1 MGRGTAVDGAKRP
14 ATGDISRIRYA
25 RVSTTTRRN
34 CHRDGGGV
42 ASGGFRTRT
51 SALTGGGATSTGWTT
66 SVMALGRV
74 AGASEEAR
82 GRTDDDTG
90 FRNNH
95 ERGIFF
101 CSKTS
106 WGRAMT
112 TSSRGYCKKL
122 PMLQTSPPSATRTRV
137 KSNRTAF
144 VLYTSDAPP
153 PTRLS
158 PAPEPPLPPRVPRQR
173 LAKVPLPKV
182 RPHSI
187 REVKLRVRQFPQEKV
202 GHPSFPAGPDE
213 QVGLAHLRR

>member
-1 MGRGTAVDGAKRP
+1 MTFLGFD
-14 ATGDISRIRYA
+14 DA

-34 CHRDGGGV
+34 CYRDGGGV

-101 CSKTS
+101 LFQNQVSRDDDEQSRSTVRSFRCS
-106 WGRAMT
+106 R
-112 TSSRGYCKKL
+112 RRL
-122 PMLQTSPPSATRTRV
+122 LPPSTRTRV

-144 VLYTSDAPP
+144 VLYTSDAPTTHTAIP
-153 PTRLS
+153 CSRTFAAAPRTTPAPRES
-158 PAPEPPLPPRVPRQR
+158 PAPQSPATFDPRSKAPCTPVPTAKNWTPVVPRR
-173 LAKVPLPKV
+173 A
-182 RPHSI
+182 
-187 REVKLRVRQFPQEKV
+187 
-202 GHPSFPAGPDE
+202 
-213 QVGLAHLRR
+213 